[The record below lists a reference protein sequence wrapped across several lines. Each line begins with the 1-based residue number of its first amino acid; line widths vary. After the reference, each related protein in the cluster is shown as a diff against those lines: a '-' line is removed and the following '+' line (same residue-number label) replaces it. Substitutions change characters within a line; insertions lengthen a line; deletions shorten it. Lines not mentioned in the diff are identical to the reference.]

1 MRPIGGGYLLNMGRK
16 LTSVLIISLLIT
28 SSAIAKESG
37 GYSPKLVSKEIG
49 MGYLFASGG
58 LIGGIGLG
66 QIIYPAKPEHAG
78 GGLVGALVGFCI
90 CGSIGVYTASEVWG
104 DDSKSDALSFF
115 VPLAASISP
124 LIIGN
129 FIKNRYVITWGTLF
143 SPIISCMTYN
153 LVKRPAGLKEKKP
166 IYIGFTFVL

>member
-1 MRPIGGGYLLNMGRK
+1 MAR
-16 LTSVLIISLLIT
+16 VLISILIASLVFNL
-28 SSAIAKESG
+28 SAIAKESG
-37 GYSPKLVSKEIG
+37 GYSPKLISKELG
-49 MGYLFASGG
+49 MGYLFATGG

-78 GGLVGALVGFCI
+78 GGLVGALVGFAI
-90 CGSIGVYTASEVWG
+90 GGSIGVYTAGEVWG
-104 DDSKSDALSFF
+104 DDSASDALSFF
-115 VPLAASISP
+115 VPLTASISP
-124 LIIGN
+124 LVIGN

-153 LVKRPAGLKEKKP
+153 LIKRPAGLSENKP